1 METRLVVTSGR
12 TSSKEIALS
21 RFPVTVGRHR
31 ECQLRV
37 TSRLVSRRHC
47 LLDHEDGWLAVED
60 LGSSNGTV
68 VNGQKISQRTI
79 IKPGDSL
86 EVGPIA
92 FEIHYN
98 PPGSNGVSATSLV
111 GSAAADDTSLVDQTI
126 SRSAKNGTPPIISD
140 DDGDPDRV
148 SDLADTHYLKH
159 DANLDDLDPNADEAA
174 VLRAFEQKNP
184 GNPDDL
190 DDLSWLKDE

>member
-1 METRLVVTSGR
+1 VETRLVVTSGR

-47 LLDHEDGWLAVED
+47 LLDQEDGWLAVED

-68 VNGQKISQRTI
+68 VNGQRISQRTV

-92 FEIHYN
+92 FEIHYD
-98 PPGSNGVSATSLV
+98 PPGSNGASTNIVSS
-111 GSAAADDTSLVDQTI
+111 AADDDTTLVDQTV
-126 SRSAKNGTPPIISD
+126 SRSPSGSSPVISD
-140 DDGDPDRV
+140 KDGESDRV
-148 SDLADTHYLKH
+148 SDLADTHALKH
-159 DANLDDLDPNADEAA
+159 PSNLDNLDPNGDAAA
-174 VLRAFEQKNP
+174 VLRAFEQNSA
-184 GNPDDL
+184 GSSDDL